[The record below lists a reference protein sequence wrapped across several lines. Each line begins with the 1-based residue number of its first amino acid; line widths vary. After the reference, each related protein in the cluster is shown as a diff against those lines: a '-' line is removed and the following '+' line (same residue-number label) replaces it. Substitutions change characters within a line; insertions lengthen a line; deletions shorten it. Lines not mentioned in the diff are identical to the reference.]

1 MREYA
6 GGRPSQ
12 SSVSPKALPLQAC
25 FLLSGLNAQPRLR
38 ILAGSASAGGV
49 RFLDGGNLRCF
60 SKVRC
65 LSEASSDFW
74 KTVLADFRHLR
85 SQPPTKPQT
94 GQYPEPRRPFS
105 HQTVQSPT
113 TSRRSPPSQPSSAAL
128 MAQQPSNSTKKE
140 TAHPCSLLM
149 LLIQFFV
156 RSSRNYPCRQ
166 SSYKSQT

>member
-1 MREYA
+1 M
-6 GGRPSQ
+6 ST
-12 SSVSPKALPLQAC
+12 
-25 FLLSGLNAQPRLR
+25 QPRLR

-74 KTVLADFRHLR
+74 KTVLADFQHLR

-94 GQYPEPRRPFS
+94 GQYPEPRRPS
-105 HQTVQSPT
+105 ATTNGQSSIP
-113 TSRRSPPSQPSSAAL
+113 SRQKHAPSQPFSAAL
-128 MAQQPSNSTKKE
+128 MALQPSNPSKKRGRIPMQPLNIIDIISHSSRYSNQ
-140 TAHPCSLLM
+140 ADIRNPLRYLL
-149 LLIQFFV
+149 

-166 SSYKSQT
+166 SFYKSQT

>member
-12 SSVSPKALPLQAC
+12 SSVSPKAVPLQAC

-74 KTVLADFRHLR
+74 KTLLADSRQPR
-85 SQPPTKPQT
+85 SQPPTKPRRQAAHASRASLSCASLFPQKKPNQPHHSQFSFLPETHSPSTQASNFPVKTLLKKWIT
-94 GQYPEPRRPFS
+94 GPKPKAVTSVPI
-105 HQTVQSPT
+105 PT
-113 TSRRSPPSQPSSAAL
+113 TPP
-128 MAQQPSNSTKKE
+128 
-140 TAHPCSLLM
+140 
-149 LLIQFFV
+149 V
-156 RSSRNYPCRQ
+156 R
-166 SSYKSQT
+166 

>member
-1 MREYA
+1 M
-6 GGRPSQ
+6 
-12 SSVSPKALPLQAC
+12 
-25 FLLSGLNAQPRLR
+25 LS
-38 ILAGSASAGGV
+38 GSASAGGELILG
-49 RFLDGGNLRCF
+49 RRKSALFYK
-60 SKVRC
+60 SP
-65 LSEASSDFW
+65 LSERQQAASSDFL
-74 KTVLADFRHLR
+74 KTLLADFQCPR

-94 GQYPEPRRPFS
+94 GQYPEPRRPVS

>member
-1 MREYA
+1 MFIAYRI
-6 GGRPSQ
+6 
-12 SSVSPKALPLQAC
+12 

-38 ILAGSASAGGV
+38 ILSGSASAGGV
-49 RFLDGGNLRCF
+49 RFLDGGNLRCWKK
-60 SKVRC
+60 SSC
-65 LSEASSDFW
+65 LSDAGASSGFFSA
-74 KTVLADFRHLR
+74 VLADFRRLR

-166 SSYKSQT
+166 SSCKSQT